1 MLVCNKCGT
10 LVEHF
15 DLPYVTE
22 MHGERH
28 RKTACKCG
36 GNFIEA
42 TKCKACGGWFDNTE
56 LHGVCEECLAE
67 CETVGS
73 ALEIGDSN
81 RTMVAIN
88 GFIADILDEDMINA
102 ILTKWVEENYTDH
115 SRPVVDYCEYDKSY
129 FSDFV
134 AEKAVD

>member
-10 LVEHF
+10 LVQAN
-15 DLPYVTE
+15 DLGYVTE
-22 MHGERH
+22 VHGERH
-28 RKTACKCG
+28 RNTHCKCG
-36 GNFIEA
+36 GEFIPA
-42 TKCKACGGWFDNTE
+42 TQCKLCGKWFDNTD
-56 LHGVCEECLAE
+56 LHGICEGCLE
-67 CETVGS
+67 EYETVGS
-73 ALEIGDSN
+73 ALEMGDSN

-129 FSDFV
+129 FSYFV